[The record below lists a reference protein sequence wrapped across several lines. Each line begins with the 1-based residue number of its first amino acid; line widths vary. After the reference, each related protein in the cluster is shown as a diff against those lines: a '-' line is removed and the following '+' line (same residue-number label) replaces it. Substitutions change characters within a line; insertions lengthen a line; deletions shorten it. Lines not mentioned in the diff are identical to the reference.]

1 MIVIPPGTRTTRQN
15 SRYYSETRPNDHQP
29 DPQHCPVDAVLA
41 AVLSLLVWSI
51 ATQHRGLPRA
61 EIHTRT
67 HRAIKSRRAPHEQP
81 DPVRA

>member
-1 MIVIPPGTRTTRQN
+1 MTINLILNIVLST
-15 SRYYSETRPNDHQP
+15 
-29 DPQHCPVDAVLA
+29 AVLA
-41 AVLSLLVWSI
+41 AVLSLLVSSI

-67 HRAIKSRRAPHEQP
+67 HRAINSRRAPLEQP